1 LVHDQPFV
9 HWVNRIPELSLC
21 PKCIPDVSWLLD
33 AEQFLRHA
41 VDCQISHE
49 SRVLKRCA
57 KMRHLIDCQ
66 DGHKVSTF
74 AQVRSCN
81 SASFRTV
88 DQLVTE
94 QAIAVATCDPKCYQ
108 LFVENPHQYPFQDR
122 IFVNEL
128 KGHVQDFDSHSL
140 RVRLD
145 EALPIETEEVKL
157 VQRQC
162 HFDLKTV
169 FQHLTKYW
177 VQFWQADRAV
187 DNFCQLELDA
197 TLAAIPPLATMQERP
212 DLDVNEWQKAIN
224 STKTFSSPGIDGFTF
239 AKLKQIPKKLLS
251 ELVQVVAQMEA
262 FPEWLWL
269 SKTIPLPKVQNNP
282 LRSQS
287 RPITVLSTI
296 YRIWSKIT
304 ARGILRHL
312 ASQLPPEITGLL
324 PGRGAFQAA
333 YHQQVFLEKA
343 RLEMQTLTGLTLDL
357 KKCVNLI
364 GRDQV
369 QILVQKHGLNPQL
382 IDKWANSLKVLSRYW
397 L

>member
-1 LVHDQPFV
+1 MHLLCIKKTCQTTSQNYFLATKIPKAQKNEPVLFELQQEWDAIRRNLVHDQPFV
-9 HWVNRIPELSLC
+9 HWVNRIPELSPC

-57 KMRHLIDCQ
+57 KMRDLIDCQ

-108 LFVENPHQYPFQDR
+108 LFVENTHQYPFQDR

-187 DNFCQLELDA
+187 DNFCQLDSLN
-197 TLAAIPPLATMQERP
+197 LMPH
-212 DLDVNEWQKAIN
+212 
-224 STKTFSSPGIDGFTF
+224 
-239 AKLKQIPKKLLS
+239 
-251 ELVQVVAQMEA
+251 
-262 FPEWLWL
+262 WL
-269 SKTIPLPKVQNNP
+269 
-282 LRSQS
+282 R
-287 RPITVLSTI
+287 
-296 YRIWSKIT
+296 Y
-304 ARGILRHL
+304 HL
-312 ASQLPPEITGLL
+312 LL
-324 PGRGAFQAA
+324 PRKNA
-333 YHQQVFLEKA
+333 
-343 RLEMQTLTGLTLDL
+343 
-357 KKCVNLI
+357 
-364 GRDQV
+364 
-369 QILVQKHGLNPQL
+369 QI
-382 IDKWANSLKVLSRYW
+382 
-397 L
+397 